1 MSDDRCAGTH
11 LLEAAGTAANGRME
25 DAHPA
30 LDPLPVVLVFGQAER
45 FTEVAYP
52 LAELARRRDL
62 RT

>member
-11 LLEAAGTAANGRME
+11 LLEAAGPTANGRME

-30 LDPLPVVLVFGQAER
+30 LDSLPVMLVLGQAER

-52 LAELARRRDL
+52 LAELGRRRDL
-62 RT
+62 RA

>member
-30 LDPLPVVLVFGQAER
+30 LDALPVVLVFGQAER
-45 FTEVAYP
+45 FTKVAYT
-52 LAELARRRDL
+52 LAKLGCRRDL
-62 RT
+62 GT